1 MSLPDGP
8 KLPALLQTLSLIADP
23 TGFLET
29 CSQRYGDP
37 FTLRVLGVNSPP
49 VIFFSHP
56 DAVQAIFTTLSSRF
70 ELGKVTHIFRPLT
83 GDRSLIMQDGSRHQ
97 KQRQLLMPALHGEG
111 LYRCGSLISHI
122 SRTTQPHGSLVS
134 VQDWMLEISLE
145 TILRVVFGLQPG
157 ARYQELKSRLQR
169 LLERIN
175 LPLYSLQFFLP
186 PLQQNWGAWS
196 PWGQFLQL
204 RQQIDDLLY
213 AEIRERRDQGNI
225 GTDILSLLI
234 AARDEAGESMGDPEL
249 RDQLMTLLLLGH
261 ETTASGLTW
270 AFYWLY
276 RHPDVLER
284 LHQELDAL
292 GPDPDPLTLAQQ
304 PYLTAVCKEALRVY
318 PIALIAQP
326 RRVREPIEL
335 AGYQFEPGAVLV
347 PCVYLAH
354 RRPETYP
361 EPLQF
366 RPERFLSS
374 KSAYEYFPFGG
385 GNRSCIGMALALFE
399 MKLVIATL
407 LRTYEFEPAAGFQ
420 PLRRPARRGITFVPP
435 GPVQLRVIGLRMAA
449 NDEAVLAH
457 P

>member
-175 LPLYSLQFFLP
+175 SPLYSLQFFLP

-213 AEIRERRDQGNI
+213 AEIRERRDQGNQ

-234 AARDEAGESMGDPEL
+234 AARDEAGTPMDDTEL

-399 MKLVIATL
+399 MKLVLATL

-435 GPVQLRVIGLRMAA
+435 RSVQLRIIGLRMAA